1 MDCEFIESVETWGSG
16 GQMMDVIVLKDG
28 RVLVVAA
35 HGITLYRDRA
45 AFDSG
50 VEGTRVESGGPLRL
64 LRRSCG

>member
-1 MDCEFIESVETWGSG
+1 MDCEFIESIETWGSG
-16 GQMMDVIVLKDG
+16 GQMMDIIVLKDG

-50 VEGTRVESGGPLRL
+50 TDGTRVESGPLRL